1 MLLSF
6 SSINSVSA
14 QQRPSQ
20 RSFANVLAK
29 IKEKQSGRN
38 KMIEQMQSP
47 PGKEGTLTP
56 GTTSP
61 KSEVK
66 ISADNQGKGTA
77 PEAALPPS
85 RKKMQ
90 VPVKP
95 KH

>member
-1 MLLSF
+1 M
-6 SSINSVSA
+6 
-14 QQRPSQ
+14 
-20 RSFANVLAK
+20 LAK

-56 GTTSP
+56 GASSP

-66 ISADNQGKGTA
+66 ITADNQGTRTA
-77 PEAALPPS
+77 PDAALPPS

-90 VPVKP
+90 VPAKP
-95 KH
+95 KL